1 MIELRNALRASL
13 LRDLFHCRALFRWI
27 IAKDLSKTTKDI
39 VRPGAAASILKGVKS
54 GKETYHQLFKKLC
67 RYAEH
72 CAKVLFVLFF
82 FRSLRRRA
90 TVSI

>member
-1 MIELRNALRASL
+1 MHLKVCSV
-13 LRDLFHCRALFRWI
+13 RDLFHCRALFRWI

-67 RYAEH
+67 RYAVVQQF
-72 CAKVLFVLFF
+72 CLFLAIISPKSYQFEIAF
-82 FRSLRRRA
+82 DM
-90 TVSI
+90 